1 MYIYYCFTAESC
13 PVAGT
18 NIASHNV
25 VIADSEGEDMYHSF
39 KCILI
44 SVSQYSKV
52 LVIVQL
58 Y

>member
-39 KCILI
+39 GILI
-44 SVSQYSKV
+44 SFSQQSKV